1 MIFHREEATLT
12 APERNSHEKKDCGC
26 SSSTCPFR
34 PPSRGVAEAQG
45 RTEHSGPPAVS
56 PATASQ
62 SLRRDLLCC
71 VTLGKVGAACSVF
84 LS

>member
-45 RTEHSGPPAVS
+45 RTEHSEAPQQCPQQQRLR
-56 PATASQ
+56 AS
-62 SLRRDLLCC
+62 DVIFC
-71 VTLGKVGAACSVF
+71 VV
-84 LS
+84 